1 MQSHLVS
8 MDHVQIAAPPGC
20 DEAAR
25 RFYGGVL
32 GLEEIPL
39 PPVLRGRAS
48 CWFQC
53 GSQEIHI
60 GIEEDFRPARKAHPA
75 FVVTDIAALMQ
86 SLQARGLETLEDF
99 SLTDRRR
106 FFVFDP
112 WGNRLEFL
120 QRHAV

>member
-1 MQSHLVS
+1 MHTHLVCL
-8 MDHVQIAAPPGC
+8 DHVQIAAPPGC

-32 GLEEIPL
+32 GLEEIPQ

-75 FVVTDIAALMQ
+75 FVVTDIARLME
-86 SLQARGLETLEDF
+86 SLRERGLETREDF

-120 QRHAV
+120 QRHAR

>member
-1 MQSHLVS
+1 MQTHLVNV
-8 MDHVQIAAPPGC
+8 DHVQIAAPPGC
-20 DEAAR
+20 DDAAR
-25 RFYGGVL
+25 AFYGGVL
-32 GLEEIPL
+32 GLPEL
-39 PPVLRGRAS
+39 PMPEVLRGRAS

-53 GSQEIHI
+53 GPQEIHI

-75 FVVTDIAALMQ
+75 FVVTEIAALMEA
-86 SLQARGLETLEDF
+86 LHARGLEIMEDF

-120 QRHAV
+120 QRHTV

>member
-1 MQSHLVS
+1 MRSHLVS
-8 MDHVQIAAPPGC
+8 LDHVQITAPPGC
-20 DEAAR
+20 DDAAR

-39 PPVLRGRAS
+39 PPVLRGHAS

-53 GSQEIHI
+53 GGQEIHI

-120 QRHAV
+120 QRHAR